1 GAAANLSIWKKTR
14 MSSYFVK
21 RVLRIGIPFAGGFF
35 LAVLPYAYISRDYL
49 NCVEGET
56 MSDNPWY
63 FFDYFFENCFA
74 QHGFKWLWFLALLA
88 LMTGIHLPIIF
99 LLKRAFI
106 APSKELTYKL
116 HNKLMLTGLCYILG
130 WALFCGLAVPIY
142 SFLNLGG
149 CILYFTVCFGPV
161 YIERVRNADSSYI
174 LLLVAL
180 LSTHV
185 FVQADDKTSLSENA
199 MSKWLF
205 IVISY
210 INMFLSGFLVSM
222 LENRIA
228 LCFSRHRGYLVLSL
242 FNIALLPLLAPVYEG
257 SQDYVFVN
265 GGVYATYE
273 RQDMRII
280 YGAGCYT
287 SVLLIY
293 AFARK
298 FLNDKFNPLAYDFF
312 TRSTLPLYIV
322 HPTIQYF
329 LAINWYLKYGKTWST
344 GITFTTLCA
353 LSFALSF
360 AFYILIDV
368 TPFRFLVG
376 LTGPSPLFPD
386 GLFKPSP
393 LFKEGVK
400 LCKPWCGL
408 EYNTSDEDEETRP
421 SDNNDSSPLTNPNP
435 AAAERG
441 TMANVTDAMT
451 GAVGEIFYGTYG
463 INAWTKVDVIG
474 DRLRHNQEDEEDSPV
489 SSELVEDA
497 GYIEEF
503 DEDDED
509 DAWAVPSNEV
519 WRSTVRENRRLA
531 ERCRLLEGACKDN
544 NVDLN
549 NIDVELGG
557 RGGGGGGKTAT
568 RGGSV
573 AMTEMSRSL

>member
-1 GAAANLSIWKKTR
+1 
-14 MSSYFVK
+14 
-21 RVLRIGIPFAGGFF
+21 
-35 LAVLPYAYISRDYL
+35 
-49 NCVEGET
+49 
-56 MSDNPWY
+56 
-63 FFDYFFENCFA
+63 
-74 QHGFKWLWFLALLA
+74 
-88 LMTGIHLPIIF
+88 
-99 LLKRAFI
+99 
-106 APSKELTYKL
+106 
-116 HNKLMLTGLCYILG
+116 
-130 WALFCGLAVPIY
+130 
-142 SFLNLGG
+142 
-149 CILYFTVCFGPV
+149 
-161 YIERVRNADSSYI
+161 
-174 LLLVAL
+174 
-180 LSTHV
+180 
-185 FVQADDKTSLSENA
+185 
-199 MSKWLF
+199 
-205 IVISY
+205 
-210 INMFLSGFLVSM
+210 
-222 LENRIA
+222 
-228 LCFSRHRGYLVLSL
+228 
-242 FNIALLPLLAPVYEG
+242 
-257 SQDYVFVN
+257 
-265 GGVYATYE
+265 
-273 RQDMRII
+273 MRII

-393 LFKEGVK
+393 LFKDGVK
-400 LCKPWCGL
+400 FCKPWCGL
-408 EYNTSDEDEETRP
+408 EYETSHEDDGARP
-421 SDNNDSSPLTNPNP
+421 SDHNDSSPLTNPNP
-435 AAAERG
+435 AVLERG

-463 INAWTKVDVIG
+463 INAWTRVDVIG
-474 DRLRHNQEDEEDSPV
+474 DRLRHNQEDEEDT
-489 SSELVEDA
+489 SSGTGELVEDE

-503 DEDDED
+503 DEANEA

-519 WRSTVRENRRLA
+519 WRSVVRENRRLA
-531 ERCRLLEGACKDN
+531 ERCRLLEGVCKDN
-544 NVDLN
+544 NVDVKD
-549 NIDVELGG
+549 IDIEVGDG
-557 RGGGGGGKTAT
+557 RGVENATT